1 MDKKTEIEQQLDMG
15 FKEPIGNK
23 VQNFKYKTE
32 IFFAKLRANSLA
44 KSPFIWIS
52 LILTISMIFIQ
63 FYYYR
68 NFIERLPKEIPLFL
82 ISQNL
87 DLRLASSN
95 YLFWIIILSIA
106 LTVFSAIIAIK
117 KYYQFKFISMLIMTN
132 LFIAIFLITI
142 SYIKIFG
149 VYIF

>member
-23 VQNFKYKTE
+23 VQNYKYKTE
-32 IFFAKLRANSLA
+32 LFFTKLRANSLA